1 MEGHQAA
8 KWVLIDYGDIIVHI
22 FAAEEREFYDIESLW
37 KETAAKIESA
47 TQ

>member
-1 MEGHQAA
+1 MEGYQAA

-37 KETAAKIESA
+37 KETVVKLENA
-47 TQ
+47 TK